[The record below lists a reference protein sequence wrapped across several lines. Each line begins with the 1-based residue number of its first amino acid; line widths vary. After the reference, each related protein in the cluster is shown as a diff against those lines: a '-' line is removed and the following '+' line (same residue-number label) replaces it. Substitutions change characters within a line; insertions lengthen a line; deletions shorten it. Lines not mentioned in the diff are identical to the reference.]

1 MFLAKSCFISSF
13 NTDSLDHKMSIMI
26 FFINKKHDFVKD
38 EVLHSDV
45 TNFYLKVTN
54 HYSKLWKLLLVKIG
68 A

>member
-1 MFLAKSCFISSF
+1 
-13 NTDSLDHKMSIMI
+13 MI

-38 EVLHSDV
+38 EVLHSDI

-54 HYSKLWKLLLVKIG
+54 DYSKLWKLLLVKIG